1 MKKFALLMA
10 SSVALLSAQTANA
23 QTYSPAPGTW
33 TWAGNVQVQKG
44 TGPLLT
50 CRLTVTANVTA
61 TSATASATLGAGDI
75 RCLTVSFTGAPYTV
89 TWNAGPPPG
98 FSAPLET
105 VTLNNVFVNTSITP
119 GNCAGNVSAA
129 FNDPGNDSLQINT
142 SIPQVTSGGACTI
155 VGTLLKTAPA
165 GAVSIN

>member
-1 MKKFALLMA
+1 MKKFALLVA
-10 SSVALLSAQTANA
+10 SSLALFGAQAANA

-61 TSATASATLGAGDI
+61 TSATASASLGLGDI

-89 TWNAGPPPG
+89 TWNAGPP
-98 FSAPLET
+98 ET

-119 GNCAGNVSAA
+119 GNCAGNVTAN
-129 FNDPGNDSLQINT
+129 FNDTTNDALVVNT

-165 GAVSIN
+165 GAISIS

>member
-1 MKKFALLMA
+1 MKKFALLVA
-10 SSVALLSAQTANA
+10 SSIALLSTQTANA

-75 RCLTVSFTGAPYTV
+75 RCLTVSFTGAPYAV
-89 TWNAGPPPG
+89 TWSAGPP
-98 FSAPLET
+98 ET
-105 VTLNNVFVNTSITP
+105 VTLNGVFVNTSITP
-119 GNCAGNVSAA
+119 GNCAGNVTAN
-129 FNDPGNDSLQINT
+129 FNDTTNDALVVNT

-165 GAVSIN
+165 GAIDIS